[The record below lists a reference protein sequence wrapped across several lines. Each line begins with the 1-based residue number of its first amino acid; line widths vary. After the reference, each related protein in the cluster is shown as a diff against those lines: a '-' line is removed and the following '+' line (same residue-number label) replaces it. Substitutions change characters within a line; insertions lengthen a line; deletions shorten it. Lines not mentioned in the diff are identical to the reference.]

1 MTNEEWQAIISCN
14 AQYDPQFFYALI
26 TTGTFCRPSCT
37 SRTPNPKNVVLF
49 YDQERALSSGFR
61 PCQRC
66 RPNEASWEGAKKDL
80 FEKTK
85 DYIHSHYELKITLQS
100 MAEILERNSSHIQRT
115 FKELL
120 GISPLQYL
128 HDVRIERAKNLL
140 RIQELSTTQI
150 AYEIGYSS
158 LSHFSK
164 VFKAKVGLSPKI
176 YREAYALEVNI
187 HS

>member
-49 YDQERALSSGFR
+49 YDQER
-61 PCQRC
+61 
-66 RPNEASWEGAKKDL
+66 
-80 FEKTK
+80 EKTK

-150 AYEIGYSS
+150 AYEIGYREDSI
-158 LSHFSK
+158 HM
-164 VFKAKVGLSPKI
+164 PMKI
-176 YREAYALEVNI
+176 MSI
-187 HS
+187 